1 MGYGAFTI
9 GKVSLLKAFFVE
21 GVGRRLPPAA
31 IACHRHFTVFVVHD
45 GLDEIEAALDVAFV
59 LRDVSTG

>member
-9 GKVSLLKAFFVE
+9 GKVSLVKGFFVE
-21 GVGRRLPPAA
+21 GVGRCLPPAA
-31 IACHRHFTVFVVHD
+31 LTCLRPFTLFVVHD